1 MEVLMIAA
9 LGLMLAAFEIRSS
22 AAAGATGPSERIFRH
37 PRRNGDSPTELKRRR
52 IIERE
57 AATHERRLVW
67 LDIRRA
73 AESDPKLAARWEA
86 LLVLEMDRHARS
98 LKRLA

>member
-22 AAAGATGPSERIFRH
+22 AAAGATGPSERIIRH
-37 PRRNGDSPTELKRRR
+37 PARNGESRKALTRRR
-52 IIERE
+52 IVERE

-67 LDIRRA
+67 LDRRRA
-73 AESDPKLAARWEA
+73 AESDPKLTARWDA
-86 LLVLEMDRHARS
+86 LLVLEMDRHVRS